1 MRLLRSRCAIA
12 TLSIS
17 AAVLMVFAAPLPTQA
32 QSKLLSKPAST
43 DDITKIP
50 LRWAKVLQAKQI
62 DQIASLY
69 TEDAVFLKPTGER
82 ITGRP
87 AIRDLCKKIMDSF
100 SSDFTF
106 RSLASD
112 VSGNIAYDS
121 GEYKESLVKISDQTK
136 ADVQGNYLMIFK
148 RQPDGSWL
156 IAQQM
161 WTLVTPS
168 TE

>member
-1 MRLLRSRCAIA
+1 MNLLRWRYALA
-12 TLSIS
+12 TLSL
-17 AAVLMVFAAPLPTQA
+17 AVALSRCPTQSFGRPGPDSAPGLAAASETGKIPA
-32 QSKLLSKPAST
+32 QWAKLLQS
-43 DDITKIP
+43 
-50 LRWAKVLQAKQI
+50 KQI
-62 DQIASLY
+62 DQLAALY
-69 TEDAVFLKPTGER
+69 TEDAVFLKPSGER

-106 RSLASD
+106 RSMTSD

-136 ADVQGNYLMIFK
+136 AEVQGNYLMIFK
-148 RQPDGSWL
+148 RQPDGTWL

-161 WTLVTPS
+161 WTLVTPP